1 MEEDTKQKIIEKY
14 NERLKLY
21 GYDPRSVGW
30 FKGRQTLRFKV
41 LTEIGNLNNCSVLDV
56 GCGFGDLYG
65 YLIKKGL
72 SIKYTGIDINLNLIK
87 LAKEVYPEAHFEV
100 IDVAEYEKSD
110 SFDWLFA
117 CGFFE
122 FKIPEENYVQKM
134 LKKMYTI
141 CTKGV
146 AVDFMSS
153 YVDFTTEDAYHAD
166 PAEIFRF
173 CKTLSKRVTLRHD
186 YMPFEFCIYIYKND
200 RITDN
205 NVFEELKY

>member
-186 YMPFEFCIYIYKND
+186 YMPF
-200 RITDN
+200 
-205 NVFEELKY
+205 